1 MRNLIVPALA
11 ALLFPLAALSSESDI
26 ATAPAVLIVHDVTLD
41 PAEDAAHVDI
51 RIEGGLITAVTPTK
65 EETLPGAKVIEGG
78 GRLALPAF
86 IDAWTYTGCETP
98 APEATQDRPVAVLD
112 DVRVAMRVAN
122 RKGIQ
127 PSFRAVD
134 VLNFGD
140 AGAEAH
146 RKAGFGTLLSVPS
159 GQLIA
164 GRGALVTTGDAH
176 VRDLVITPE
185 IFQNGAFS
193 ASGRGYP
200 STLMGYFAQLRQFF
214 YDVQRHDIL
223 EQRREAGMDDP
234 RAAWDPEL
242 EAALKLVDGREL
254 YVVRTRSAT
263 DVERWIRLADEFG
276 LRIAIAGGRDAWQH
290 AALLAERKIPVFL
303 ELDWGKEFLDPKEDE
318 ESKEERGKK
327 SDEKKDP
334 EMEADEQVEPGA
346 DELAVMVDGET
357 TDADTSGAEEEE
369 AAEEEEPSWK
379 YTEPMA
385 LRLERRRLWEERRDN
400 AIRLQEAGVQVYF
413 GTGSGNPGELVDK
426 LRQLVEAGLPSQVA
440 TDALTKNA
448 ARLLGVSKQLGQVAT
463 GSAAT
468 FCLWTADPM
477 LKDAQLALICVDGVA
492 SEFEIKDKAGSGEG
506 PAEGVDVS
514 GRWDLEVLDE
524 DSPTG
529 AFYVL
534 TMEKD
539 GKVAGTFTMDAG
551 EGGSTVSGDVTGKLS
566 GTSLRL
572 EGVLDFGGMS
582 VDFEVEGQIAGKT
595 YKATNNM
602 VAPWG
607 EESMEISA
615 IHTPE
620 HGHSV
625 LNWGY
630 ENHEHE
636 RYSCH

>member
-11 ALLFPLAALSSESDI
+11 ALLLPLAALSTESDI
-26 ATAPAVLIVHDVTLD
+26 ATTPAVLIVHDVTLD
-41 PAEDAAHVDI
+41 AADDAAHVDI

-65 EETLPGAKVIEGG
+65 DETLPGAKVVEGG

-86 IDAWTYTGCETP
+86 IDAWTYTGTATP
-98 APEATQDRPVAVLD
+98 VPEATQDRPVAVID
-112 DVRVAMRVAN
+112 DVRAAMRVAN

-134 VLNFGD
+134 VLDFGET
-140 AGAEAH
+140 GAEDH

-164 GRGALVTTGDAH
+164 GRGALVATGDKH
-176 VRDLVITPE
+176 VRDLVITSE

-214 YDVQRHDIL
+214 YDVQRHEVL
-223 EQRREAGMDDP
+223 KQRREAGMDDP

-242 EAALKLVDGREL
+242 EAALKLVGGREL

-290 AALLAERKIPVFL
+290 AEVLAERKIPVFL

-318 ESKEERGKK
+318 EKKEKRGEK
-327 SDEKKDP
+327 SDEKGSP
-334 EMEADEQVEPGA
+334 EGEDEEQGEPSSGELAAMPEEGEDASKAEDHDETEAD
-346 DELAVMVDGET
+346 
-357 TDADTSGAEEEE
+357 
-369 AAEEEEPSWK
+369 EPSWK

-413 GTGSGNPGELVDK
+413 GTGNGKPADLVDK
-426 LRQLVEAGLPSQVA
+426 LRQLVEAGLPAQFA
-440 TDALTKNA
+440 TDALTKDA
-448 ARLLGVSKQLGQVAT
+448 ARLLGVSKQLGQVAE

-477 LKDAQLALICVDGVA
+477 TKDAQLALICVDGVA
-492 SEFEIKDKAGSGEG
+492 SEFEVKDKADKGEG
-506 PAEGVDVS
+506 PADGVDVS

-529 AFYVL
+529 AYYVL
-534 TMEKD
+534 SMEED
-539 GKVAGTFTMDAG
+539 GKVAGTYFMDSPMD
-551 EGGSTVSGDVTGKLS
+551 EGSISCDVTGKLS
-566 GTSLRL
+566 GTDLHL

-582 VDFEVEGQIAGKT
+582 VDFEVDGTVSGGA

-615 IHTPE
+615 THTPE

-630 ENHEHE
+630 ENHDHE

>member
-11 ALLFPLAALSSESDI
+11 ALLLPLAALSNESDI
-26 ATAPAVLIVHDVTLD
+26 TTAPAVLVVHDVTLD
-41 PAEDAAHVDI
+41 SAEDAAHVDI
-51 RIEGGLITAVTPTK
+51 RIEGGLITSVTPTK
-65 EETLPGAKVIEGG
+65 EETLPGAQVIEGG

-86 IDAWTYTGCETP
+86 IDSWTFAGCETP

-112 DVRVAMRVAN
+112 DVRAAMRVAN

-134 VLNFGD
+134 VLNFGET
-140 AGAEAH
+140 GAEAH

-164 GRGALVTTGDAH
+164 GRGALVTTGNEH
-176 VRDLVITPE
+176 VRNLVITPE

-214 YDVQRHDIL
+214 YDVQRHEVL
-223 EQRREAGMDDP
+223 EQRRKAGMDDP
-234 RAAWDPEL
+234 RSAWDPEL
-242 EAALKLVDGREL
+242 EAALKLVGGREL

-276 LRIAIAGGRDAWQH
+276 LRIAIAGGRDAWRH
-290 AALLAERKIPVFL
+290 AAVLAERKIPVFL
-303 ELDWGKEFLDPKEDE
+303 QLDWGKEFLDPKEDE
-318 ESKEERGKK
+318 ESQEKHGDE
-327 SDEKKDP
+327 SDEKMSP
-334 EMEADEQVEPGA
+334 EMEAEEKTKASTGELALMADGNA
-346 DELAVMVDGET
+346 DEE
-357 TDADTSGAEEEE
+357 DTSSAKDEATVEEEK
-369 AAEEEEPSWK
+369 PSWK

-413 GTGSGNPGELVDK
+413 GTGSGNPKELVDK

-440 TDALTKNA
+440 TDALTKDA

-477 LKDAQLALICVDGVA
+477 TKDAQLALICVDGVA
-492 SEFEIKDKAGSGEG
+492 SEFEVKDKADAGTG
-506 PAEGVDVS
+506 PADGVDVS

-524 DSPTG
+524 QSPTG
-529 AFYVL
+529 AYYVL
-534 TMEKD
+534 TMDED
-539 GKVAGTFTMDAG
+539 GKVAGTYFMDSPMG
-551 EGGSTVSGDVTGKLS
+551 EGTASCDVTGKLS
-566 GTSLRL
+566 GTNLRL
-572 EGVLDFGGMS
+572 EGALEFGGMS
-582 VDFEVEGQIAGKT
+582 VDFEVDGEIAGGS
-595 YKATNNM
+595 YKGTNSM
-602 VAPWG
+602 VTPWG
-607 EESMEISA
+607 EETMDISA
-615 IHTPE
+615 THTPD

-630 ENHEHE
+630 ENHDHE

>member
-11 ALLFPLAALSSESDI
+11 ALLLPLAALSTESDI
-26 ATAPAVLIVHDVTLD
+26 STAPAVLIVHDVTLD
-41 PAEDAAHVDI
+41 SAEDAAHVDI
-51 RIEGGLITAVTPTK
+51 RIEGGLITGVTPTK
-65 EETLPGAKVIEGG
+65 DETLPGAKVIEGG

-98 APEATQDRPVAVLD
+98 APEATQDRPVAVID
-112 DVRVAMRVAN
+112 DVRAAMRVAN

-134 VLNFGD
+134 VLDFGET
-140 AGAEAH
+140 GAEAH

-159 GQLIA
+159 GQLLA
-164 GRGALVTTGDAH
+164 GRGALVATGDEH
-176 VRDLVITPE
+176 VRDLVITSE

-214 YDVQRHDIL
+214 YDVQRHEVL

-242 EAALKLVDGREL
+242 EAALKLVGGREL

-276 LRIAIAGGRDAWQH
+276 LRIAIAGGRDAWLH
-290 AALLAERKIPVFL
+290 AELLAERKIPVFL

-318 ESKEERGKK
+318 EKKEKRGDK
-327 SDEKKDP
+327 SDEKQSPGD
-334 EMEADEQVEPGA
+334 EADMADEA
-346 DELAVMVDGET
+346 SSDELAATPEEGEDGEDAAAEE
-357 TDADTSGAEEEE
+357 DADE
-369 AAEEEEPSWK
+369 AKEEEPSWK

-400 AIRLQEAGVQVYF
+400 AIRLQEAGVQIYF
-413 GTGSGNPGELVDK
+413 GTGNGKPGELVDN
-426 LRQLVEAGLPSQVA
+426 LRELVEAGLPAQTA
-440 TDALTKNA
+440 TDALTKDA
-448 ARLLGVSKQLGQVAT
+448 ARLLGVSNQLGQVAA

-477 LKDAQLALICVDGVA
+477 TKDAQLALICVDGVA
-492 SEFEIKDKAGSGEG
+492 SEFEVKDKADDGEG
-506 PAEGVDVS
+506 PADGVDVS
-514 GRWDLEVLDE
+514 GRWDLEVMDE
-524 DSPTG
+524 ESPTG
-529 AFYVL
+529 AYYVL
-534 TMEKD
+534 TMDED
-539 GKVAGTFTMDAG
+539 GKVAGTYFMDSPMG
-551 EGGSTVSGDVTGKLS
+551 EGTASCDVTGKLS
-566 GTSLRL
+566 GTNLRL
-572 EGVLDFGGMS
+572 EGSLEFGGMS
-582 VDFEVEGQIAGKT
+582 VDFEVDGEIAGGS
-595 YKATNNM
+595 YKGTNSM

-607 EESMEISA
+607 EETMDISA
-615 IHTPE
+615 THTPD

-630 ENHEHE
+630 ENHDHE